1 MIIGLCGKKRSGKGE
16 IAKYLSN
23 KLNIPI
29 YSFASPLKDLIF
41 QISGLTDIDKD
52 NNEYYTGKVFNL
64 SPLKKELKKYNKYGK
79 LTIEEIDSL
88 KAIEYY
94 KISEI
99 YRYLLQYI
107 GTNIFRNRNEYHWI
121 QTFKNK
127 FSYNEI
133 NNSDFII
140 DDIRFINEYRFIN
153 TLPNSKCIKIIRNT
167 NHYDDNH
174 ISENEIDK
182 VRFTYKF
189 KNNYN
194 TLYDMYIGLDK
205 YFGI

>member
-1 MIIGLCGKKRSGKGE
+1 MIIGLCGKKRSGKNE

-29 YSFASPLKDLIF
+29 YSFADPLKDLVF
-41 QISGLTDIDKD
+41 EVSGLTDSDKEND
-52 NNEYYTGKVFNL
+52 ELYEGKNFNIF
-64 SPLKKELKKYNKYGK
+64 PIKKELKKYKYDK
-79 LTIEEIDSL
+79 LTEHEIDSL
-88 KAIEYY
+88 KAIEYF

-99 YRYLLQYI
+99 YRHLLQYI

-121 QTFKNK
+121 NLFKNK
-127 FSYNEI
+127 FTYNDI
-133 NNSDFII
+133 YNGSFII
-140 DDIRFINEYRFIN
+140 SDIRFINEYMFIN
-153 TLPNSKCIKIIRNT
+153 SLPESKCIKITRNF
-167 NHYDDNH
+167 NNFNDNH

-182 VRFTYKF
+182 IRFTYKF

-194 TLYDMYIGLDK
+194 TLYDMYIALDK

>member
-29 YSFASPLKDLIF
+29 YSFASSLKDLVF
-41 QISGLTDIDKD
+41 QVSGLTDSDKD
-52 NNEYYTGKVFNL
+52 NNEYYTGRVFNL
-64 SPLKKELKKYNKYGK
+64 SPLKKELKKYDK
-79 LTIEEIDSL
+79 LTIEELDTL

-107 GTNIFRNRNEYHWI
+107 GTNIFRTRNENHWI
-121 QTFKNK
+121 QTLKNK

-133 NNSDFII
+133 NKSSFII
-140 DDIRFINEYRFIN
+140 DDIRFINEYKFISS
-153 TLPNSKCIKIIRNT
+153 LPDSKCIKVIRN
-167 NHYDDNH
+167 NNYDDNH

-182 VRFTYKF
+182 VRFSYKF
-189 KNNYN
+189 NNNYN

-205 YFGI
+205 FFGI